1 MLCGCFLCSSIC
13 SILGTGTIPGRL
25 STVEKLKTLPKISRP
40 SWTVGGLQSIIFF
53 QNFTTSTRS
62 RKRTHHESWWVRA
75 ISTFVKILHALSTIF
90 NFRYFLKKTNFVFKK
105 NLVSFFWF
113 LHLSLHVP
121 QYIIRVLSGLHFSL
135 LLDILSVYYFLQRD
149 SVIQLKM
156 HDNSFSS
163 IIIIQH
169 QHQEVKQSSPP
180 STMVVLSVR
189 TSSREYHSYHIKIL

>member
-1 MLCGCFLCSSIC
+1 MCTRYRTRYRTRSTLVHCTHCAVCAVLCGCFLCSSIC

-105 NLVSFFWF
+105 NLVVIFLVPPSFFTCT
-113 LHLSLHVP
+113 
-121 QYIIRVLSGLHFSL
+121 
-135 LLDILSVYYFLQRD
+135 SVHY
-149 SVIQLKM
+149 
-156 HDNSFSS
+156 
-163 IIIIQH
+163 
-169 QHQEVKQSSPP
+169 
-180 STMVVLSVR
+180 
-189 TSSREYHSYHIKIL
+189 

>member
-1 MLCGCFLCSSIC
+1 MCVLDIVPVIVPVVLSYTVHTVLCCVAALLYLCSSIC
-13 SILGTGTIPGRL
+13 STSYIILGTGTIPGRL

-105 NLVSFFWF
+105 NLVVIFLVPPSFFTCT
-113 LHLSLHVP
+113 
-121 QYIIRVLSGLHFSL
+121 
-135 LLDILSVYYFLQRD
+135 SVHY
-149 SVIQLKM
+149 
-156 HDNSFSS
+156 
-163 IIIIQH
+163 
-169 QHQEVKQSSPP
+169 
-180 STMVVLSVR
+180 
-189 TSSREYHSYHIKIL
+189 